1 MYEISPTTLKG
12 AMDDR
17 WGCARCFYLKV
28 KHGIRP
34 PEPTGL
40 GKLHGDIHRWLYD
53 YLRSH
58 WLDLLPPGH
67 LVETELEV
75 KAKDLLACLR
85 MIRLPRPTSRS
96 TFDGIFLAS
105 SGSLILPSVYL
116 TSSGLEPFASDFS
129 RGSST

>member
-40 GKLHGDIHRWLYD
+40 GKLHSDIHRWLYD
-53 YLRSH
+53 YLKRS
-58 WLDLLPPGH
+58 WIDLLPKGR
-67 LVETELEV
+67 LIETEVEV
-75 KAKDLLACLR
+75 KAKPVNGIMLWGYLDGLIELA
-85 MIRLPRPTSRS
+85 
-96 TFDGIFLAS
+96 DGGYCGFVGVA
-105 SGSLILPSVYL
+105 
-116 TSSGLEPFASDFS
+116 
-129 RGSST
+129 